1 MKKTWLFFALIT
13 TLTWG
18 VWGALIEIPN
28 KQGFPATFGYIVW
41 SITMIPCAIA
51 ALGFAKWKLDTD
63 IKSIFLGC
71 IVGLLGAGGQLIL
84 FQALRLGPAY
94 IIFPFVSMSPVVTI
108 ILSLVL
114 LKEKTS
120 NLQKFG
126 IVVALL
132 AIFFLS
138 YMPADSNVKGF
149 IWIVMASFVF
159 LMWGIQ
165 AYVMKFANKTMSAES
180 IFVYMTITGLIL
192 TPVAYYMTDFNT
204 ANNFSSSLIFST
216 FFIQILNSIGA
227 LTLVYAYRYGN
238 AIIVSPMTGLA
249 PLITIILS
257 LIIYAVFPSTI
268 LLIGLVLAS
277 IALVV
282 LSKE

>member
-51 ALGFAKWKLDTD
+51 ALGFAKWKLDID

-108 ILSLVL
+108 ILSLIL

-138 YMPADSNVKGF
+138 YLPADSNVKGF
-149 IWIVMASFVF
+149 IWIVMASLVF

-180 IFVYMTITGLIL
+180 IFVYMTLTGLIL
-192 TPVAYYMTDFNT
+192 TPVAYYMTDFNAT
-204 ANNFSSSLIFST
+204 NNFSNSLILST

-257 LIIYAVFPSTI
+257 LIIYAIFPSTI